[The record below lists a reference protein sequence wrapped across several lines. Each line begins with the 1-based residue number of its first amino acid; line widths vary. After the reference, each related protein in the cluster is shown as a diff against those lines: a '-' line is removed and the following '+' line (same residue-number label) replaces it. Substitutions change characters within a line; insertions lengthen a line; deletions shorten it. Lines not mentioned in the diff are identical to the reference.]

1 MSENSNAAAWM
12 DNFSDALICAV
23 SAVNLFV
30 SAVEQVQ
37 SATVSMTNDIST
49 QILSMGD
56 TSVNVAV
63 TNVNVLNQSWQQL
76 SQTIESTE
84 QNIYANVSGQEELN
98 QKVDEG
104 TNKANKLQQA
114 FMGFINKYA
123 TLGNLEKVLRFSD
136 DLVMATARLDTVNDG
151 MQTTQELQNMIY
163 QSAQRSRS
171 AYQETADTVVQMGM
185 AAGDAFSG
193 NEEMIGFVEQV
204 NKQLTLA
211 GADGSGDAM
220 QQITQA
226 MSDGVLSGEQYNSI
240 LEQAPDILQSIADY
254 MGVPEEKLESM
265 AAEGVITA
273 DILKSAMFASAD
285 ETNARFANMP
295 MTFSQIWTSIQNTAS
310 QAFQPIL
317 QRLSEIANS
326 EGFQELVSYVVE
338 VMAVLIGI
346 MVKGF
351 EFMAGIADFVIE
363 NWNLIVPIIA
373 AVVAIF
379 AAYNTVLAIANILSA
394 ISAVKEAFLAGTTLT
409 QAAATAAATSAQ
421 TAFNAALLAS
431 PITWIVILIIALIA
445 GIIALAHHFSGA
457 GHIAQSV
464 FGVICGWVN
473 VAIQYFK
480 NFGFMA
486 ANIALGIG
494 KAIGAL
500 GFNIQAAFHNAICS
514 VKAWWYDL
522 LATALEVIEQICIGL
537 NRLPFVE
544 FDYSMIS
551 NAADKY
557 VAKADDARND
567 KWEYKDI
574 SEAFDAGM
582 STFDAFEDGWAKDA
596 YKKGCAAGDGFME
609 SVGNF
614 FSDVTNLDSLFPT
627 DADNGYGGYGSEGY
641 NGYGSEGYGE
651 DGFGGSGEAMGDI
664 GGGISEIADNTGAM
678 ADSMEMSEED
688 LEYLRDIAEQEAINR
703 FTTAEITI
711 EQTNNNTIKRGMDLD
726 GVVSRLDTA
735 LGEAIDM
742 MAEGVYA

>member
-23 SAVNLFV
+23 SAVNLFA

-84 QNIYANVSGQEELN
+84 QNIYANVSGQKELN

-123 TLGNLEKVLRFSD
+123 TLGNLEKVLHFSD

-240 LEQAPDILQSIADY
+240 LGQAPGILQSIADY
-254 MGVPEEKLESM
+254 MGVPQEKLESM
-265 AAEGVITA
+265 AANGVITA

-326 EGFQELVSYVVE
+326 EGFQELVNGIVQG
-338 VMAVLIGI
+338 MAILIGI
-346 MVKGF
+346 IVKGF
-351 EFMAGIADFVIE
+351 E
-363 NWNLIVPIIA
+363 
-373 AVVAIF
+373 
-379 AAYNTVLAIANILSA
+379 
-394 ISAVKEAFLAGTTLT
+394 
-409 QAAATAAATSAQ
+409 
-421 TAFNAALLAS
+421 
-431 PITWIVILIIALIA
+431 LIA
-445 GIIALAHHFSGA
+445 GIAEFAIEHWDLIVPVIAGVAAAYVAYQAAVLIASIAQMGFNLTLLMIVLAIGVLIGLIIAVAKSFSGA
-457 GHIAQSV
+457 GQIAQSAL
-464 FGVICGWVN
+464 GVICGWVN
-473 VAIQYFK
+473 VTIQFFK
-480 NFGFMA
+480 NFGLTI
-486 ANIALGIG
+486 ANISLAIGCVINALGS
-494 KAIGAL
+494 
-500 GFNIQAAFHNAICS
+500 NIKAAFHNAICS

-537 NRLPFVE
+537 NKLPFVE
-544 FDYSMIS
+544 FDYSMITS
-551 NAADKY
+551 AADKY
-557 VAKADDARND
+557 AAKADEARND
-567 KWEYKDI
+567 KWEYIDI
-574 SEAFDAGM
+574 SEAFNLGM
-582 STFDAFEDGWAKDA
+582 STFDTFEDGWMEDA

-614 FSDVTNLDSLFPT
+614 FSDVTNLDSVLPT
-627 DADNGYGGYGSEGY
+627 DADNGYGGYGSEGD
-641 NGYGSEGYGE
+641 NGYGE
-651 DGFGGSGEAMGDI
+651 DGFGRYGEAMGDI
-664 GGGISEIADNTGAM
+664 GGGVSEIADNTGAM
-678 ADSMEMSEED
+678 TDSMEMSEED

>member
-23 SAVNLFV
+23 SAVNLFA

-98 QKVDEG
+98 QKIDDG

-123 TLGNLEKVLRFSD
+123 TLDNLEKVLHFSD
-136 DLVMATARLDTVNDG
+136 DLVMTTARLDTVNDG

-171 AYQETADTVVQMGM
+171 AYQETADTVIQMGM
-185 AAGDAFSG
+185 AAGNAFSG

-240 LEQAPDILQSIADY
+240 LGQAPGILQSIADY
-254 MGVPEEKLESM
+254 MGVPEEELESM

-317 QRLSEIANS
+317 QRISEIANS
-326 EGFQELVSYVVE
+326 EGFQQLVSCVME

-346 MVKGF
+346 IVKGF
-351 EFMAGIADFVIE
+351 E
-363 NWNLIVPIIA
+363 
-373 AVVAIF
+373 
-379 AAYNTVLAIANILSA
+379 
-394 ISAVKEAFLAGTTLT
+394 
-409 QAAATAAATSAQ
+409 
-421 TAFNAALLAS
+421 
-431 PITWIVILIIALIA
+431 LIA
-445 GIIALAHHFSGA
+445 GIAEFVIEHWDLIVPVIAGAAAAYAAYQAAVLIAGIAQMGFNLTLLMIALAIGVLIGLIIAVAKSFSGA

-464 FGVICGWVN
+464 LGVICGRVN
-473 VAIQYFK
+473 VTIQFFK
-480 NFGFMA
+480 NLGLMV
-486 ANIALGIG
+486 ANISL
-494 KAIGAL
+494 AIGCAINAL
-500 GFNIQAAFHNAICS
+500 AFNIMAAFHNAICS
-514 VKAWWYDL
+514 VKALWYDL
-522 LATALEVIEQICIGL
+522 LATSLKVIEQICIGL

-544 FDYSMIS
+544 FDYSMIT

-557 VAKADDARND
+557 AAKAEEARND

-574 SEAFDAGM
+574 SEAFNLGM
-582 STFDAFEDGWAKDA
+582 STFDAFEDGWVEDA
-596 YKKGCAAGDGFME
+596 YKKGSAAGDGFME
-609 SVGNF
+609 AAGDF
-614 FSDVTNLDSLFPT
+614 FSDALNLDTVLPT
-627 DADNGYGGYGSEGY
+627 DGYGSEEYNGYGGYGSEGH
-641 NGYGSEGYGE
+641 NGYGEYGSEGYSGYGE
-651 DGFGGSGEAMGDI
+651 DGFGGYDEGMKGI
-664 GGGISEIADNTGAM
+664 GGGVGEIADNTGAM

-711 EQTNNNTIKRGMDLD
+711 EQTNNNTVKRGMDLD

>member
-84 QNIYANVSGQEELN
+84 QNIDENVKVQENLN
-98 QKVDEG
+98 QKVEEG

-114 FMGFINKYA
+114 FKGFINKYA
-123 TLGNLEKVLRFSD
+123 TLDNLEKVLHFSD
-136 DLVMATARLDTVNDG
+136 DLVMTTARLDTVNDG

-163 QSAQRSRS
+163 QSAQRSRN
-171 AYQETADTVVQMGM
+171 AYQSTADTVIQMGM

-204 NKQLTLA
+204 NKQLAFAEA
-211 GADGSGDAM
+211 GDSGEVM

-240 LEQAPDILQSIADY
+240 LGQAPGILQSIADY
-254 MGVPEEKLESM
+254 MGVPQEKLESM
-265 AAEGVITA
+265 AANGVITA

-295 MTFSQIWTSIQNTAS
+295 MTFDEIWTSIQNTAS

-317 QRLSEIANS
+317 QRISEIANS
-326 EGFQELVSYVVE
+326 EGFQELVNGIVQG
-338 VMAVLIGI
+338 MAILIGI
-346 MVKGF
+346 IVKGF
-351 EFMAGIADFVIE
+351 E
-363 NWNLIVPIIA
+363 
-373 AVVAIF
+373 
-379 AAYNTVLAIANILSA
+379 
-394 ISAVKEAFLAGTTLT
+394 
-409 QAAATAAATSAQ
+409 
-421 TAFNAALLAS
+421 
-431 PITWIVILIIALIA
+431 LIA
-445 GIIALAHHFSGA
+445 GIAEFAIEHWDLIVPVIAGVAAAYVAYQAAVLIASIAQMGFNLTLLMIVLAIGALIGLIIAVAKSFSGA
-457 GHIAQSV
+457 GHIAQSAL
-464 FGVICGWVN
+464 GVICGRVN
-473 VAIQYFK
+473 ITIQFFK
-480 NFGFMA
+480 NFGLLV

-494 KAIGAL
+494 SAIAAL

-557 VAKADDARND
+557 AAKADDARND

-627 DADNGYGGYGSEGY
+627 DADNGYGGYGSEGD
-641 NGYGSEGYGE
+641 NGYGE